1 MGSFWAARCM
11 ASRASVSSTPLIS
24 NITRPGLT
32 TATYAS
38 GAPLPLPI
46 LVSAGFLVTGLCGK
60 MLIQTFPPRR
70 IFLVIAIRAASIWRL
85 VIQAGSRAC
94 SPYSPN
100 CTSVP
105 PLAFPRILPLWGFL
119 YLSFL
124 GTSIYLPPDRFWL
137 LVVHAVVD
145 PDLDPDLSHLGLG
158 LPESVIYVRIE
169 RVQWHS
175 SLRDGLGPAHLDA
188 AEPPSALDPG
198 AFGTAADGAGQGAL
212 HGPPESR
219 APDELF
225 GDRLGHKARVE
236 LGTGDLAYVD
246 LHLLAGEPLEVAPQ
260 GVDLAAALANDD
272 PRPGSVDVDGDLT
285 LLGGLPY

>member
-24 NITRPGLT
+24 NITRPGLM

-38 GAPLPLPI
+38 GLPLPLPI
-46 LVSAGFLVTGLCGK
+46 LVSAGFLVTGLWGK

-124 GTSIYLPPDRFWL
+124 GTSIYLPPHRFGK
-137 LVVHAVVD
+137 LVVDAVVD
-145 PDLDPDLSHLGLG
+145 PDLDPDLAHLRLG
-158 LPESVIYVRIE
+158 FLEAVIYVRIQ
-169 RVQWHS
+169 RVQRNS
-175 SLRDGLGPAHLDA
+175 PLGNGLRPAHLDA
-188 AEPPSALDPG
+188 AQTPTALDPG
-198 AFGTAADGAGQGAL
+198 ALGSAAHRARQG
-212 HGPPESR
+212 P
-219 APDELF
+219 
-225 GDRLGHKARVE
+225 
-236 LGTGDLAYVD
+236 
-246 LHLLAGEPLEVAPQ
+246 
-260 GVDLAAALANDD
+260 
-272 PRPGSVDVDGDLT
+272 
-285 LLGGLPY
+285 